1 MKKKEVANSLLR
13 ILFWAVL
20 SAGFLFLFSYS
31 TSPFYANCWGHD
43 SADYQVMG
51 RGWADGLVPYRDLF
65 ELKGALLYLFDAIGY
80 GISGK
85 YGVFLIQ
92 ILFFVFFLETA
103 YQSCLLFVGRRAAL
117 VVPVCMLAILCRTF
131 DEGNMTEDWSLPFL
145 ALSFLFVLRWAKG
158 YSEGRKEHPPR
169 YAFVYGFCFGCIF
182 FLRVNNAVGICCCV
196 FVITCYLIKDRAW
209 KNLAQNVLAITMGAL
224 SVCLPFCAYFL
235 WKGALY
241 EMWYSMVLFGLS
253 YVSGD
258 FWDTKMKISLLLWA
272 MAALSALH
280 WWYDKKSPLSYMG
293 LLSAVLTGLMLYKSR
308 GYEHYYMILCAYVPL
323 YCFMTTELWKKG
335 KKGFAAVFLMGLV
348 LQMGVSAAYLP
359 NRLNRQERLSANAA
373 LNESLD
379 GILKMIPQQDGGAGI
394 SVYRDPSLHPVFC
407 VSGFSYYHPRGYE
420 GENNRAVPNCAARVD
435 HRKDGGGR
443 SPDRDT
449 GTENIFRGWLCSAR
463 QRGEPKQQRSLWSLC
478 ETIKFRKGR
487 DAAEPWYFIPSIIR
501 YQRLPAG

>member
-13 ILFWAVL
+13 ILFWAAL

-43 SADYQVMG
+43 SADFQLLG
-51 RGWADGLVPYRDLF
+51 RDWADGLLPYRDLF
-65 ELKGALLYLFDAIGY
+65 ELKGALLFLLDAIGY
-80 GISGK
+80 GIGGRH
-85 YGVFLIQ
+85 GVFLIQ
-92 ILFFVFFLETA
+92 ILFFVFFLEAA
-103 YQSCLLFVGRRAAL
+103 YQSCLLFTGRRAAL

-145 ALSFLFVLRWAKG
+145 AFSFLFVLRWAKG
-158 YSEGRKEHPPR
+158 YSEGRKEHPPW

-182 FLRVNNAVGICCCV
+182 FVRVNNAIGICCCV
-196 FVITCYLIKDRAW
+196 FVIACYLIKDRAW
-209 KNLAQNVLAITMGAL
+209 KNLAQNVLAITLGAL
-224 SVCLPFCAYFL
+224 TVCLPFCAYFF

-280 WWYDKKSPLSYMG
+280 WRYDKKSPLSYMG

-323 YCFMTTELWKKG
+323 YCYMTARLWEKG

-348 LQMGVSAAYLP
+348 VQMGVSAGYLP

-379 GILKMIPQQDGGAGI
+379 EILEMIPEQDRSLVAFYNMEAQAYMYTGIRPCTRYFAYQDFYATIREDMKEKITQQFETVQPAWI
-394 SVYRDPSLHPVFC
+394 VVKMK
-407 VSGFSYYHPRGYE
+407 E
-420 GENNRAVPNCAARVD
+420 GEPGIEIPELKTFLEEGYTLRGSV
-435 HRKDGGGR
+435 
-443 SPDRDT
+443 
-449 GTENIFRGWLCSAR
+449 ENQSNKEIYGAYAKR
-463 QRGEPKQQRSLWSLC
+463 
-478 ETIKFRKGR
+478 
-487 DAAEPWYFIPSIIR
+487 
-501 YQRLPAG
+501 